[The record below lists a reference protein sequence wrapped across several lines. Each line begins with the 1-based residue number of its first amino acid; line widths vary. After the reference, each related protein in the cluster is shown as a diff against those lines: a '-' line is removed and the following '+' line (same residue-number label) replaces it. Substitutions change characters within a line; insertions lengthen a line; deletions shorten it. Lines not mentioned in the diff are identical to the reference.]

1 MENWKIFIVDD
12 DSDDRDIIKDA
23 IAEIDS
29 EKRAV
34 LREAENGEEALLLL
48 HGCMNEPGCQAC
60 VIILDLN
67 MPRVN
72 GTELL
77 AELKADD
84 RLRHI
89 PVVIYSS
96 SVNPFDREKCIG
108 LGAHSFVT
116 KPLSYQ
122 ESLVTAQTFLDFYY
136 AKEN

>member
-23 IAEIDS
+23 IGEIDS
-29 EKRAV
+29 EKRAI
-34 LREAENGEEALLLL
+34 LREAENGEQALHLLQ
-48 HGCMNEPGCQAC
+48 GCIDEPGCQAC

-67 MPRVN
+67 MPRIN
-72 GTELL
+72 GTEVL
-77 AELKADD
+77 AELKADE
-84 RLRHI
+84 RLRDI

-122 ESLVTAQTFLDFYY
+122 ESLVTARTFLNFYY
-136 AKEN
+136 AKAN